1 MSKFKRKPIKKTYD
15 GVDVIDELCRIAF
28 ANPDDYFEWRDI
40 EGISL
45 SGDKITLTKVFL
57 KENADITTRHKSAI
71 AGIKETTT
79 GCLELKFH
87 DKIKALESLK
97 KFFGMDN
104 PKDIEKAIKIR
115 RAELD
120 HENKEGT
127 IVNFNFS
134 VVNEDKEP
142 EP

>member
-1 MSKFKRKPIKKTYD
+1 MSKFKRKPTKKIYD
-15 GVDVIDELCRIAF
+15 GLDVIDELCRIAF
-28 ANPDDYFEWRDI
+28 ANPDDYFEWQDI
-40 EGISL
+40 QGVSELGMPVIAT
-45 SGDKITLTKVFL
+45 KIIL
-57 KENADITTRHKSAI
+57 KQNADVTTSHKSAI

-120 HENKEGT
+120 HESKEGT

-142 EP
+142 ES